1 MPPEN
6 DQTETTEAAAD
17 ETPQPAQEAP
27 QPETLAGDWLAAS
40 RDATTEAIINASG
53 LPSNVQVHL
62 RAQTYGSPAELR
74 AAIELQ
80 RDILADLHA
89 DHVVQVGGQAPR
101 GGAISLGRNPLEQVE
116 AAFQALMEGIS
127 PPSGVAPLSGV
138 RELYH
143 LLSGDY
149 DMHGIYHG
157 ERIQLANV
165 TCATMANITAN
176 ALNKTVVNMF
186 QNYPHWWE
194 RITSEQDFTN
204 LQQVKWITLG
214 GVGELP
220 TVAEGAAY
228 TELTWDDQAETADFV
243 KKGGYLGITLEAID
257 KDDVRRL
264 RAAPKALAQAAWL
277 TLSKS
282 VSAIFTA
289 NAGVGPTMS
298 DAVALFDAGGHT
310 NLLTTALSHA
320 QWIVVRT
327 AMMKQTELH
336 SGERLGFLTAPK
348 FVLVPIDLETTA
360 LVMLASEGLPGGVN
374 QDENIFAEGD
384 AHGARMASARRRVI
398 VNPLWTDT
406 NDWAAIADPMLY
418 PSIGI
423 GFRYGRTPEI
433 FSVASPTAGLMFTND
448 TLPVK
453 VRFFYAVGPT
463 DWRGMHKSNVA

>member
-1 MPPEN
+1 
-6 DQTETTEAAAD
+6 
-17 ETPQPAQEAP
+17 
-27 QPETLAGDWLAAS
+27 
-40 RDATTEAIINASG
+40 
-53 LPSNVQVHL
+53 VHL
-62 RAQTYGSPAELR
+62 RAQTYDSPAELR
-74 AAIELQ
+74 AAIELR

-89 DHVVQVGGQAPR
+89 DRVVQVGGQAPR
-101 GGAISLGRNPLEQVE
+101 STGISLGRAPLEQVE
-116 AAFQALMEGIS
+116 AAFEALMLGVS
-127 PPSGVAPLSGV
+127 PPAGVAPLSGV

-149 DMHGIYHG
+149 DMHGIFHG

-186 QNYPHWWE
+186 QAYPHWWD
-194 RITSEQDFTN
+194 RICSEQDFTN

-289 NAGVGPTMS
+289 NSGVGPAMS
-298 DAVALFDAGGHT
+298 DSLALFHT
-310 NLLTTALSHA
+310 THGNLLTTGLSLSHA

-327 AMMKQTELH
+327 AMMKQAEVH

-348 FVLVPIDLETTA
+348 YVLVPIDLEVTA
-360 LVMLASEGLPGGVN
+360 LVMLASEGVPGGVN
-374 QDENIFAEGD
+374 QDENVFAGGD
-384 AHGARMASARRRVI
+384 AHSARMASARQRVI

-406 NDWAAIADPMLY
+406 NNWAAIADPMLY

-423 GFRYGRTPEI
+423 AFRYGRTPEI

>member
-1 MPPEN
+1 MAAQSKGATQPCHPKT
-6 DQTETTEAAAD
+6 DQTETPPPTGAE
-17 ETPQPAQEAP
+17 ETPP
-27 QPETLAGDWLAAS
+27 QPETLAGDWLQAS
-40 RDATTEAIINASG
+40 RDATTEAIIGASG
-53 LPSNVQVHL
+53 LPTNVQTHL
-62 RAQTYGSPAELR
+62 RAQSYDSPAELR

-89 DHVVQVGGQAPR
+89 DRVVQVGGQAPR
-101 GGAISLGRNPLEQVE
+101 SGAISLGRNPLEQVE
-116 AAFQALMEGIS
+116 AAFEALMMGVS
-127 PPSGVAPLSGV
+127 PPAGVAPLSGV

-149 DMHGIYHG
+149 DMHGIFHG

-186 QNYPHWWE
+186 QNYPHWWD

-282 VSAIFTA
+282 VSAIFTDSRRP
-289 NAGVGPTMS
+289 GP
-298 DAVALFDAGGHT
+298 DH
-310 NLLTTALSHA
+310 
-320 QWIVVRT
+320 
-327 AMMKQTELH
+327 E
-336 SGERLGFLTAPK
+336 
-348 FVLVPIDLETTA
+348 
-360 LVMLASEGLPGGVN
+360 
-374 QDENIFAEGD
+374 
-384 AHGARMASARRRVI
+384 RRRHPVQRDSRHD
-398 VNPLWTDT
+398 PRRPRQP
-406 NDWAAIADPMLY
+406 ADHRASL
-418 PSIGI
+418 
-423 GFRYGRTPEI
+423 TPNG
-433 FSVASPTAGLMFTND
+433 SSSAP
-448 TLPVK
+448 P
-453 VRFFYAVGPT
+453 
-463 DWRGMHKSNVA
+463 

>member
-1 MPPEN
+1 
-6 DQTETTEAAAD
+6 
-17 ETPQPAQEAP
+17 
-27 QPETLAGDWLAAS
+27 
-40 RDATTEAIINASG
+40 
-53 LPSNVQVHL
+53 
-62 RAQTYGSPAELR
+62 
-74 AAIELQ
+74 
-80 RDILADLHA
+80 
-89 DHVVQVGGQAPR
+89 
-101 GGAISLGRNPLEQVE
+101 
-116 AAFQALMEGIS
+116 
-127 PPSGVAPLSGV
+127 
-138 RELYH
+138 
-143 LLSGDY
+143 
-149 DMHGIYHG
+149 
-157 ERIQLANV
+157 
-165 TCATMANITAN
+165 MANITAN

-348 FVLVPIDLETTA
+348 FVMVPIDLETTA
-360 LVMLASEGLPGGVN
+360 LVRLASVGLPGGDN
-374 QDENIFAEGD
+374 QD
-384 AHGARMASARRRVI
+384 
-398 VNPLWTDT
+398 
-406 NDWAAIADPMLY
+406 
-418 PSIGI
+418 
-423 GFRYGRTPEI
+423 
-433 FSVASPTAGLMFTND
+433 
-448 TLPVK
+448 
-453 VRFFYAVGPT
+453 
-463 DWRGMHKSNVA
+463 

>member
-1 MPPEN
+1 M
-6 DQTETTEAAAD
+6 
-17 ETPQPAQEAP
+17 
-27 QPETLAGDWLAAS
+27 G
-40 RDATTEAIINASG
+40 
-53 LPSNVQVHL
+53 
-62 RAQTYGSPAELR
+62 RA
-74 AAIELQ
+74 
-80 RDILADLHA
+80 
-89 DHVVQVGGQAPR
+89 
-101 GGAISLGRNPLEQVE
+101 PLEQIE
-116 AAFQALMEGIS
+116 DAFQALMLGVS
-127 PPSGVAPLSGV
+127 PPSGVAPLTGI
-138 RELYH
+138 REMYH

-149 DMHGIYHG
+149 NMHGIFHG
-157 ERIQLANV
+157 ERIQFANV

-176 ALNKTVVNMF
+176 VLNKTIVNMF
-186 QNYPHWWE
+186 QQYPHWWD
-194 RITSEQDFTN
+194 RIVSEQDFTT

-257 KDDVRRL
+257 KDNTRRL

-282 VSAIFTA
+282 VSAIFTD
-289 NAGVGPTMS
+289 NSGTGPVMS
-298 DAVALFDAGGHT
+298 DGNNLFDASNHG

-327 AMMKQTELH
+327 AMMKQTEIH

-348 FVLVPIDLETTA
+348 YVMVPIDLETTA
-360 LVMLASEGLPGGVN
+360 LVMLASEGLPGGSNNDVN
-374 QDENIFAEGD
+374 VFATGNQL
-384 AHGARMASARRRVI
+384 ATRLASARERVI

-406 NDWAAIADPMLY
+406 NDWAAIADPLLY

-463 DWRGMHKSNVA
+463 DWRGLHKSNVA